1 MLIGLLDIIR
11 DYPQTGI
18 WTIGYILIHPKH
30 QGKKLGSTLIHDL
43 GKNLKPSKM
52 RCVVQKQNVRVLR
65 FWLESGFLITSETRK
80 KLGKLESLTYD
91 LEK

>member
-18 WTIGYILIHPKH
+18 WTIGYVLIHPKH
-30 QGKKLGSTLIHDL
+30 QGKKLGSTFIHDL
-43 GKNLKPSKM
+43 GIILKPFKM
-52 RCVVQKQNVRVLR
+52 RCVVQKQNVRALR
-65 FWLESGFLITSETRK
+65 FWLENGFLMTSETLE
-80 KLGKLESLTYD
+80 KLGKLESMTYV